1 MDSVGE
7 EWGGKGERRSVGE
20 RMQEGKDGGEK
31 GWKREKVGRK
41 RRRKGGEGS
50 WGGIGDC
57 DCTVLKI
64 PLKSRDPRPTLT
76 LRQIV
81 TPVQD
86 LVCAIWALFH
96 EYF

>member
-7 EWGGKGERRSVGE
+7 EWGGERWKEKSGE
-20 RMQEGKDGGEK
+20 KDGGGK
-31 GWKREKVGRK
+31 GWRIERVEEGKGGEERG
-41 RRRKGGEGS
+41 RKGGEGS

-57 DCTVLKI
+57 AVLKI
-64 PLKSRDPRPTLT
+64 PLKSRDARPTLT

-81 TPVQD
+81 APVQD
-86 LVCAIWALFH
+86 LVCAIWALFR